1 MTDNPLT
8 PAFDAITAR
17 MAADKARIAELEAEN
32 ERLKRNWQTE
42 ADARVED
49 ITRAEQAEAERDD
62 YKDRFESSIEDYEV
76 VGEDDPTYDEL
87 RAELAALKVCG
98 SCDHL
103 YCDCGQHEC
112 HESDGNPFPVS
123 LGSSC
128 FLPTSQWT
136 ARAEEGGE

>member
-49 ITRAEQAEAERDD
+49 ITRAEQAEAE
-62 YKDRFESSIEDYEV
+62 
-76 VGEDDPTYDEL
+76 
-87 RAELAALKVCG
+87 LAALKVCG